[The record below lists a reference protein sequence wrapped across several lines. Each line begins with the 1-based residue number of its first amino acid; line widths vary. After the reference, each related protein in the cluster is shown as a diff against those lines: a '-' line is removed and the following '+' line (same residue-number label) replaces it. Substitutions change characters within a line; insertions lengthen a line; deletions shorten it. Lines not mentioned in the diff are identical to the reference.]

1 MIFVA
6 MVNFF
11 KVLCVQAFAY
21 KDLIYKFIFHS
32 YLQNYLLCFKV
43 SDFCVPLA
51 AELSQ
56 ETPMVVEGVNED
68 VLRPHLVNKLRVRGV
83 TEGVPEVSYIY
94 AWCRGL
100 IS

>member
-1 MIFVA
+1 
-6 MVNFF
+6 MVNFL

-32 YLQNYLLCFKV
+32 FILQNYLLCFKV

-83 TEGVPEVSYIY
+83 TEGVPEVSYISV
-94 AWCRGL
+94 CRG
-100 IS
+100 